1 MKNSSL
7 ALLIVGL
14 GLVIYSVIAGLYG
27 PVPDLPVL
35 RQSIRML
42 YFHVPMWFAM
52 IFLHLVAMVRAIQ
65 YLRKGNQEKASQL
78 PHLMKVALWS
88 GIIGIITG
96 MIWANYT
103 WGTPWHND
111 PKQNAAAAT
120 LLMIAGFFILWR
132 SLPYINRYRIASV
145 YVIISF
151 IMAVALIFVFPRLTD
166 SLHPGA
172 GGNPGFN
179 VYDLDGKM
187 RLVFY
192 PAVIGWLII
201 TYTFAKWDWL
211 ISQKIKSHG
220 KV

>member
-65 YLRKGNQEKASQL
+65 YLRKGNKEKASQL

-201 TYTFAKWDWL
+201 TYAFAKWDWL
-211 ISQKIKSHG
+211 ISQKIKPHG

>member
-1 MKNSSL
+1 MGRVTFVML
-7 ALLIVGL
+7 MIGL
-14 GLVIYSVIAGLYG
+14 GLILYSVVAGLFS

-52 IFLHLVAMVRAIQ
+52 TFLHLIATIYAIQ
-65 YLRKGNQEKASQL
+65 YLRKGDERKASQL
-78 PHLMKVALWS
+78 PHFLKVALWA
-88 GIIGIITG
+88 GLIGIITG
-96 MIWANYT
+96 MIWANST

-120 LLMIAGFFILWR
+120 LLMIAGFFLLWK
-132 SLPYINRYRIASV
+132 SLPYSNRYRIASV
-145 YVIISF
+145 YVIVSF
-151 IMAVALIFVFPRLTD
+151 IMSVALIFVFPRLTD

-201 TYTFAKWDWL
+201 TYLFAKWDWL
-211 ISQKIKSHG
+211 ISQKIERHG

>member
-211 ISQKIKSHG
+211 ISQKIKPHG

>member
-1 MKNSSL
+1 MSKITL
-7 ALLIVGL
+7 IWLIVGL
-14 GLVIYSVIAGLYG
+14 FLIIYSVIAGLFG

-42 YFHVPMWFAM
+42 YFHVPMWFSM
-52 IFLHLVAMVRAIQ
+52 TFLHLITTVFAVQ
-65 YLRKGNQEKASQL
+65 YLRTGDERWASQL
-78 PHLMKVALWS
+78 PHFLKVALWA

-96 MIWANYT
+96 MIWANST
-103 WGTPWHND
+103 WGAPWHND

-120 LLMIAGFFILWR
+120 LLMLVGFFILWR
-132 SLPYINRYRIASV
+132 SLPYTNRYRIASV

-151 IMAVALIFVFPRLTD
+151 IMSVALIFVFPRLTD

-192 PAVIGWLII
+192 PAVIGWLIL
-201 TYTFAKWDWL
+201 TYLFAKWDWL
-211 ISQKIKSHG
+211 ISQKIKQHG